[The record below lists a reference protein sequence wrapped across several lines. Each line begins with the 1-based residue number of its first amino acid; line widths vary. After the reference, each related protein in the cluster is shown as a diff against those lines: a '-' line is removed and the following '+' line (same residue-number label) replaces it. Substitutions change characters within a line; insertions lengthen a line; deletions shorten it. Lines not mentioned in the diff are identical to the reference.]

1 MNQTRLKAPGPT
13 LRFSPTAWAKLLY
26 LRDLGITE
34 VGGFGVTPADDL
46 LYVQEIALVKQVCS
60 AVSVVFEDASVADFF
75 DEQIDRGLRPEQFAR
90 IWIHTHPA
98 ISPDPSGVDEETF
111 ARVFGEC
118 NWAVMFIIA
127 EDGRTYARLGFHT
140 GPGGALEI
148 PVEVDFS
155 MPFAAS
161 DEEAWEREHLAN
173 VQVDDVFT
181 SSGSQRRQTAAMLH
195 EDDFRQEDPWD
206 TRWTVNEPY
215 WEEEALLYE

>member
-1 MNQTRLKAPGPT
+1 
-13 LRFSPTAWAKLLY
+13 LLY
-26 LRDLGITE
+26 LRDLGNTE

-60 AVSVVFEDASVADFF
+60 AVSVVFEDVSVADFF

-98 ISPDPSGVDEETF
+98 ISPNPSSVDEETF

-118 NWAVMFIIA
+118 DWAVMFIIA

-155 MPFAAS
+155 LPFAAS
-161 DEEAWEREHLAN
+161 DEESWEREYLAN
-173 VQVDDVFT
+173 VQVEDVFT
-181 SSGSQRRQTAAMLH
+181 SARSKLQTAAMLN
-195 EDDFRQEDPWD
+195 ENDFAQDDPWD

-215 WEEEALLYE
+215 WEEEAVLYE